1 MINKFVKIME
11 NTVTIEKEKVQQLLD
26 NFYRVCSMCDECGI
40 GQYDEMDDNMQ
51 EMKDWVRTNFGRKIE

>member
-1 MINKFVKIME
+1 ME

-40 GQYDEMDDNMQ
+40 GEYDEMDDNMQ